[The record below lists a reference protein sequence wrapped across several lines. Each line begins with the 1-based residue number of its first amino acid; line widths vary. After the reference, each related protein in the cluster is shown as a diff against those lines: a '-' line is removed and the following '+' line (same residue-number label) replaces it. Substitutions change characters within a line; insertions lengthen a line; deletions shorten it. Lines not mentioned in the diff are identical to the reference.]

1 MTTGP
6 DPLLRKIFSGHV
18 KVALITAFC
27 ALPVVGLMIM
37 NSFILEA
44 ARPKLL
50 EIREA
55 ILGYEETHLREM
67 MDARR
72 GEYRMERQG
81 VDGID
86 GGGGGGTEQG
96 KRKSLFAGIHIAATT
111 EVSKP
116 LR

>member
-86 GGGGGGTEQG
+86 GGGGGTEQG
-96 KRKSLFAGIHIAATT
+96 KSLFAGIHIAATT

>member
-18 KVALITAFC
+18 KVALVTAFC

-37 NSFILEA
+37 NSIILEA

-50 EIREA
+50 EMREA

-86 GGGGGGTEQG
+86 GGGGTEHG
-96 KRKSLFAGIHIAATT
+96 KRSLFAGIHIAAT

>member
-86 GGGGGGTEQG
+86 GGGGGTEQG
-96 KRKSLFAGIHIAATT
+96 KRSLFAGIHIAATT

>member
-81 VDGID
+81 VDCID

-96 KRKSLFAGIHIAATT
+96 KRSLFAGIHIAATT